1 MSKSKWPRSRRNKR
15 SNGSRS
21 FLNKTAFHRKS
32 FYEIGP
38 PSWIKKVINAHTL
51 EKYLVSTKV
60 SLFCKIICSTRIWAQ
75 KLLRDYIWGFCKQF
89 FIFPIEKQRPTVDA
103 HVKRKKQINILIL
116 YQLYIAYV
124 MYMHL
129 WIFKSNP
136 ESEFW
141 SSNRYLSTVIDSES
155 QTSYWNNCDCN

>member
-60 SLFCKIICSTRIWAQ
+60 SLFCKIICSTRI
-75 KLLRDYIWGFCKQF
+75 
-89 FIFPIEKQRPTVDA
+89 
-103 HVKRKKQINILIL
+103 
-116 YQLYIAYV
+116 
-124 MYMHL
+124 
-129 WIFKSNP
+129 
-136 ESEFW
+136 
-141 SSNRYLSTVIDSES
+141 
-155 QTSYWNNCDCN
+155 